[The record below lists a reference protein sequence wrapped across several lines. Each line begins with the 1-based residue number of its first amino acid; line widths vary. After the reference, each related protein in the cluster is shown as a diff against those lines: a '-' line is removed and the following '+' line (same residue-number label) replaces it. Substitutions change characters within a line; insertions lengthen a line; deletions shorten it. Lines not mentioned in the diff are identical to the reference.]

1 MARDPAGRSVDGF
14 QGEAVGSLEM
24 GGPPGCCTSASASL
38 ARRARSGWRLRARE
52 RSWLSPSCGPN
63 RQRGATPACFSMDGT
78 LVQRPDRTAMLAAL
92 ERLVLAESPSFDKA
106 RCDACA
112 DQVADLFRQRTGVSA
127 LRHRRHDRGDH
138 LEIRIGDGA
147 EPIVLLCHHDTV
159 WPEGTL
165 ARLPFQ
171 VDGDRVRGPG
181 SYDMKAGIVEAA
193 FALEGSS
200 PKRPVVVLSTSDEEI
215 GSASSR
221 ALIEETARQ
230 AVAVLVLEPAAS
242 GGAIKTARKGIA
254 DFILE
259 VEGRAAHAGVE
270 PEKGISAI
278 EELAQQ
284 VLALKALSDPAA
296 GTTINV
302 GVIDGGTR
310 PRRNRRPLCAG
321 LGGGAGG
328 WRHQR
333 PATEARGSPPPRQ
346 RRRRPTAD
354 GAERRHHPPGPA
366 RPTARGRGRLPA
378 HRDQHRGWERRQFH
392 RGHRCRHARWTG
404 PGRRRGACRLRTP
417 ADRELAR
424 SDRASATPDRGAVAT

>member
-1 MARDPAGRSVDGF
+1 MTT
-14 QGEAVGSLEM
+14 SLLW
-24 GGPPGCCTSASASL
+24 SL
-38 ARRARSGWRLRARE
+38 G
-52 RSWLSPSCGPN
+52 
-63 RQRGATPACFSMDGT
+63 FSMDGT

-106 RCDACA
+106 RCDACS

-127 LRHRRHDRGDH
+127 LRHRRQDRGDH

-230 AVAVLVLEPAAS
+230 AVAVLVLEPAAT
-242 GGAIKTARKGIA
+242 GGALKTARKGIA
-254 DFILE
+254 DFVLD

-270 PEKGISAI
+270 PEKGISAT
-278 EELAQQ
+278 EELAHQL
-284 VLALKALSDPAA
+284 LALKGLARPAS

-302 GVIDGGTR
+302 GVVQGGTR
-310 PRRNRRPLCAG
+310 PNVVAARARAEIDVRFARASEAERVVAAIEGLQPQVEGARLRVSGGIDRPPMERSPGVIRLAQLAQRLATEVGFSLSETSTGGASDGNFTAAMGVPTLDG
-321 LGGGAGG
+321 LGPDGGGAHADSEHLLVES
-328 WRHQR
+328 WLQR
-333 PATEARGSPPPRQ
+333 TQLLRLLIEA
-346 RRRRPTAD
+346 
-354 GAERRHHPPGPA
+354 
-366 RPTARGRGRLPA
+366 L
-378 HRDQHRGWERRQFH
+378 
-392 RGHRCRHARWTG
+392 
-404 PGRRRGACRLRTP
+404 
-417 ADRELAR
+417 
-424 SDRASATPDRGAVAT
+424 